1 MCMYVFDMY
10 VRHELEIECE
20 VSIPLIAN
28 EIRRH
33 YLSVRPHE
41 GLEEIEAR
49 VCNKDE
55 AVSMDV
61 SMALLSECKHY

>member
-1 MCMYVFDMY
+1 MYVLDMH

-33 YLSVRPHE
+33 YLSVRPRE
-41 GLEEIEAR
+41 GLEKIKAR

-55 AVSMDV
+55 AVRMDV
-61 SMALLSECKHY
+61 NVALLSECKHY